1 MRFFFTYL
9 HRINCTTHSEQQ
21 RGKIITYL
29 MGNFTP
35 SQGDVEWKAQPMQEN
50 DSYNT
55 NTKSAEVIKW
65 NTFL

>member
-1 MRFFFTYL
+1 
-9 HRINCTTHSEQQ
+9 
-21 RGKIITYL
+21 

-35 SQGDVEWKAQPMQEN
+35 SQGDVGWKAQPMQEN